1 MFDIAFGGYL
11 TQAVLRARE
20 ELAGRSHVD
29 LADAPSEQLA
39 GDLRKRFGMGYVRK
53 DPERGVKIKR
63 PGFGGAHFEL
73 RYYIHEGA
81 TALLPFA
88 QSMSLPR
95 TRKLIAAS
103 AGAGAVMP
111 HTPVAPQAPMHP
123 TQMMTAMPQ
132 GMHPSMGMGT
142 SFAGSVYGLGAGA
155 PQQPMHAPVVDNPGA
170 GMGFGGGVGV
180 QSPPVTQQARQTET
194 KTDAAQGVDFV
205 NEPLRMEMMR
215 SRFMPRA
222 DLGALVALTDGS
234 PEDATSLAA
243 FIEGYLRSLNKDIEQ
258 ANAQLGEAL
267 RQMCDG
273 VCRQARAAVEM
284 TKDKEAGLQ
293 AAGFEI
299 E

>member
-1 MFDIAFGGYL
+1 MCDSAFGGYL
-11 TQAVLRARE
+11 TQAVLHARE

-29 LADAPSEQLA
+29 LAGASSERLA
-39 GDLRKRFGMGYVRK
+39 DELRTRFGLGPVRK
-53 DPERGVKIKR
+53 YPERGVKIKR

-73 RYYIHEGA
+73 RYYIQDGA
-81 TALLPFA
+81 KALLPFA

-103 AGAGAVMP
+103 AVVAMPVHEVHAAATQQVM
-111 HTPVAPQAPMHP
+111 AP
-123 TQMMTAMPQ
+123 MPQ
-132 GMHPSMGMGT
+132 GVPSDGGMGT

-155 PQQPMHAPVVDNPGA
+155 PQRYPA
-170 GMGFGGGVGV
+170 GVSSSDETSVGVRFGGGGVGV
-180 QSPPVTQQARQTET
+180 QTPPEAQATRPTEP
-194 KTDAAQGVDFV
+194 KAGYEQDEDLAY
-205 NEPLRMEMMR
+205 EPLRVEMMR
-215 SRFMPRA
+215 SRVMPRA
-222 DLGALVALTDGS
+222 DVGALVALTDGS
-234 PEDATSLAA
+234 PDDATALVA
-243 FIEGYLRSLNKDIEQ
+243 FVEGYLRSLNQDIEQ